1 MYTKTTGVPF
11 RRKGGTQCEVAGDWA
26 QALFLLRDSF
36 RGRFGPL
43 TIAAPEL
50 PPGDGPITEQITVTM
65 SEVEDG
71 IRFVSLGSTTWRTR
85 QFWGS
90 YRRIR
95 KQCEQLA
102 AESDVLHAGI
112 NNLWQPYSLVGFN
125 AARRKDKTTVF
136 VLDGDEIQRMRDLHG
151 TDPLRLRVR
160 HAGYCAVY
168 ARVAAK
174 AVARA
179 DLALLKGQQLHQR
192 YGRWARNAKDF
203 FDTSFH
209 DSDIVPAAE
218 LERKCSATLA
228 GGPVR
233 CLSLGRLVGY
243 KGVDHTLRA
252 IAAAVGAGADV
263 RLDVIGDGPALG
275 ELSALATT
283 LGIRERVEFKGARPY
298 GPALLRE
305 IAQSHVLLFTSTAEE
320 TPRSLFDGLAGGC
333 ALLAF
338 DLPFTRQVVAQLG
351 HGALVERGKHI
362 ELAGLIQSID
372 RDRPR
377 LVGWM
382 KTAAKRA
389 REQSVE
395 VWYERRA
402 QWTIEAYERHIR
414 TR

>member
-26 QALFLLRDSF
+26 QALCLLRDSF

-50 PPGDGPITEQITVTM
+50 PPGEGPITEQITVTM

-71 IRFVSLGSTTWRTR
+71 IRFVSLGSTTWKAR

-90 YRRIR
+90 YWRMR

-112 NNLWQPYSLVGFN
+112 NDLWQPYSLLGFN
-125 AARRKDKTTVF
+125 AARRKGTTTVF
-136 VLDGDEIQRMRDLHG
+136 VLDGDEIQRIRDLSG
-151 TDPLRLRVR
+151 ADPLPVRLR
-160 HAGYCAVY
+160 HAGYCAIY
-168 ARVAAK
+168 AQVAAR

-179 DLALLKGQQLHQR
+179 DLALLKGHQLHRR

-209 DSDIVPAAE
+209 ESDILSAAE
-218 LERKCSATLA
+218 LERKCSAALA

-252 IAAAVGAGADV
+252 IAAAVAAGADV
-263 RLDVIGDGPALG
+263 RLDVIGDGPART
-275 ELSALATT
+275 ELTALANA

-305 IAQSHVLLFTSTAEE
+305 LAQSHVLLFTSMAEE

-338 DLPFTRQVVAQLG
+338 DLPFTRQVVGQLG
-351 HGALVERGKHI
+351 HGALVARGQHV
-362 ELAGLIQSID
+362 ELAQQLLSLD
-372 RDRPR
+372 RERAR
-377 LVGWM
+377 LVTWM
-382 KTAAKRA
+382 KTAAARA

-402 QWTIEAYERHIR
+402 QWTIEAHERHLASR
-414 TR
+414 

>member
-11 RRKGGTQCEVAGDWA
+11 RRKGGTRVEVAGDWA

-36 RGRFGPL
+36 RGRFGPM

-50 PPGDGPITEQITVTM
+50 PPGEGPITEQITTTI
-65 SEVEDG
+65 SEAEEG
-71 IRFVSLGSTTWRTR
+71 IRFVTLGSTAWRAR

-90 YRRIR
+90 YWRMR

-112 NNLWQPYSLVGFN
+112 NNLWQPYSLLGFN
-125 AARRKDKTTVF
+125 AARRKGKTTVF
-136 VLDGDEIQRMRDLHG
+136 VLDGDEIQRIRDLSRA
-151 TDPLRLRVR
+151 DPLRVRVR

-168 ARVAAK
+168 RRVAAK

-179 DLALLKGQQLHQR
+179 DLALLKGQELHRR

-218 LERKCSATLA
+218 LQRKCAAALA
-228 GGPVR
+228 GGPLR

-252 IAAAVGAGADV
+252 VSAAVGAGADV
-263 RLDVIGDGPALG
+263 RLDVIGDGPALA
-275 ELSALATT
+275 ELTALANT

-338 DLPFTRQVVAQLG
+338 DLPFTRQVVGELG
-351 HGALVERGKHI
+351 HGAVVERGKHL
-362 ELAGLIQSID
+362 ELAQQLSALD
-372 RDRPR
+372 RDRAR
-377 LVGWM
+377 LVNWM
-382 KTAAKRA
+382 KVAASRA

-402 QWTIEAYERHIR
+402 QWTIEAHERNLR
-414 TR
+414 GR

>member
-11 RRKGGTQCEVAGDWA
+11 RRKGSTRCEVAGDWA

-50 PPGDGPITEQITVTM
+50 PPGDGPIGEQTVVTIN
-65 SEVEDG
+65 EVEDG
-71 IRFVSLGSTTWRTR
+71 IRFVTLGSTTWRAR
-85 QFWGS
+85 QFWRS

-95 KQCEQLA
+95 SQCDRLA
-102 AESDVLHAGI
+102 AEADVFHSGI
-112 NNLWQPYSLVGFN
+112 NDLWQPYALMGFN
-125 AARRKDKTTVF
+125 AARRGGKTTVF
-136 VLDGDEIQRMRDLHG
+136 VLDGDAIQRIRDLHRN
-151 TDPLRLRVR
+151 DSLLLRTRN
-160 HAGYCAVY
+160 AGYCAVY
-168 ARVAAK
+168 ARIAAK
-174 AVARA
+174 AVAQA
-179 DLALLKGQQLHQR
+179 DLALLKGEQLHRR

-209 DSDIVPAAE
+209 DSDIVPAPE
-218 LERKCSATLA
+218 LERKCNAAFA

-233 CLSLGRLVGY
+233 CLALGRLVGY

-252 IAAAVGAGADV
+252 IAAAVAGGADI

-275 ELSALATT
+275 GLTELAST

-298 GPALLRE
+298 GAALLRE
-305 IAQSHVLLFTSTAEE
+305 IAQSHVLLFTSMAEE

-338 DLPFTRQVVAQLG
+338 DLPFTRQVVGALG
-351 HGALVERGKHI
+351 HGALVERGKHL
-362 ELAGLIQSID
+362 ELAEQLRFID
-372 RDRPR
+372 RDRAR
-377 LVGWM
+377 LVNWM
-382 KTAAKRA
+382 NTATSRA

-395 VWYERRA
+395 VWYER
-402 QWTIEAYERHIR
+402 HIR
-414 TR
+414 SS